1 MSSIPLLK
9 PVSLMEALMEA
20 QELGYTLIRPSETG
34 ITVELTQF
42 AEELLETHV
51 DYKDYVRFGCFIIRL
66 ADAWKEDAE
75 IYELS

>member
-20 QELGYTLIRPSETG
+20 ERHGYTLIRSLALD
-34 ITVELTQF
+34 ITQDLDQF
-42 AEELLETHV
+42 AEELLSSHV